1 MNKYMIVDDSLVLCP
16 EVLKLIDDKITGDKE
31 AINLF
36 QMCCK
41 TDSES
46 LLTDQTKDACCFDLL
61 LTSYHFISIIYK

>member
-16 EVLKLIDDKITGDKE
+16 EVSKLIDDKITGDKE

-41 TDSES
+41 TDSD
-46 LLTDQTKDACCFDLL
+46 T
-61 LTSYHFISIIYK
+61 

>member
-41 TDSES
+41 TDGD
-46 LLTDQTKDACCFDLL
+46 T
-61 LTSYHFISIIYK
+61 